1 MQFPERSD
9 QGTIHVVVADNTR
22 MHSQLLSDA
31 MKRDRRIH
39 VVASVS
45 TSRELLDSIA
55 KLPLD
60 VAVISSNLD
69 GEPSG
74 GFEVMR
80 ELRTLRPAARGVML
94 LDSSKAEAVVKAFRA
109 GAKGVFSKN
118 EPLKSLCKCIRCVYE
133 DQIWANSNEM
143 TLVLDALATT
153 PAIRAVNAD
162 GISLLSRRELE
173 VVHCLA
179 EGLTN
184 HEIGQRLGL
193 SKHTIKNYLLRIF
206 DKVGVSNRME
216 LLFLTL
222 SQPVT
227 TQEHAGQHENGA
239 APDWYTRAAE
249 QGLPAAQ
256 FRLVQNYKD
265 GIGLPRDTISAYMW
279 CLLSE
284 SSNVGVIDQ
293 ITIAKK
299 DLAESM
305 TTEQILEAERKAAA
319 WPNEPKRPSLFAV
332 PGGRDG
338 QAEVMKKVSSV

>member
-1 MQFPERSD
+1 MQLLERSD

-45 TSRELLDSIA
+45 TTRELLDSTA
-55 KLPLD
+55 KLPLG

-80 ELRTLRPAARGVML
+80 ELRTLRPAVRGVML

-133 DQIWANSNEM
+133 DQIWANSKEI
-143 TLVLDALATT
+143 TFVLDALATT

-162 GISLLSRRELE
+162 GINLLSRRELE

-222 SQPVT
+222 SQPAT
-227 TQEHAGQHENGA
+227 TREHAGQHESA
-239 APDWYTRAAE
+239 APDWYTRPAE

-265 GIGLPRDTISAYMW
+265 GIGLARDTISAYMW

-284 SSNVGVIDQ
+284 RSNVGVIDQ

-299 DLAESM
+299 ELAESM

-319 WPNEPKRPSLFAV
+319 WPKEPKRPSLFAV

>member
-1 MQFPERSD
+1 MQLLERSD

-45 TSRELLDSIA
+45 TTRELLDSTA
-55 KLPLD
+55 KLPLG

-80 ELRTLRPAARGVML
+80 ELRTLRPAVRGVML

-133 DQIWANSNEM
+133 D
-143 TLVLDALATT
+143 
-153 PAIRAVNAD
+153 
-162 GISLLSRRELE
+162 LLSRRELE

-222 SQPVT
+222 SQPAT
-227 TQEHAGQHENGA
+227 TREHAGQHASA
-239 APDWYTRAAE
+239 APDWYTRPAE

-265 GIGLPRDTISAYMW
+265 GIGLARDTISAYMW

-284 SSNVGVIDQ
+284 RSNVGVIDQ

-299 DLAESM
+299 ELAESM

-319 WPNEPKRPSLFAV
+319 WPKEPKRPSLFAV